1 MYVEKIIKKIAAF
14 SVAAALC
21 VTVLSGCS
29 RETEQLSGAV
39 EQGNSASSEAPQSA
53 EATSSSSDQTDAGSG
68 EADNSEETISNASE
82 LIAEVGNEEI
92 TVADLG
98 YNIYNNA
105 IIQMQK
111 IDPNTT
117 GDIGSFD
124 WTTTDENGELLSDV
138 VVRQAIED
146 TINDCLF
153 RQRAQSAGYIM
164 SDEEKERASNLVSNA
179 VANLGEEEFLIRAN
193 SMGILSADIYQTV
206 YVNSVIFQDV
216 SNEMYSEP
224 EKYIDDVSVLSDYT
238 GDRGATVQHIL
249 IMDNTEK
256 GDAYTIASKISQ
268 RAKNGEDFAA
278 LMNEYNEDEAEVEQG
293 YTFPVGQMVASFED
307 ASFNLGIGEIS
318 DPVQSDY
325 GYHVIRRYA
334 GAYELMNYWRANS
347 DVNIADNAEELV
359 DFDDFVQLIKSANES
374 LNQSE

>member
-1 MYVEKIIKKIAAF
+1 MDMEKIIKKIAAF
-14 SVAAALC
+14 SVAAALS
-21 VTVLSGCS
+21 VAALSGCS
-29 RETEQLSGAV
+29 RETEQPSGAV
-39 EQGNSASSEAPQSA
+39 EQGNSVSSEAPQSA
-53 EATSSSSDQTDAGSG
+53 ENASSSDQTDAGSG

-124 WTTTDENGELLSDV
+124 WTATDENGELLSDV

-256 GDAYTIASKISQ
+256 GDAYTIASELSQ

>member
-1 MYVEKIIKKIAAF
+1 MDVEKIINKIAAF

-29 RETEQLSGAV
+29 RETEQPSGAV

-256 GDAYTIASKISQ
+256 GDAYTIASEISQ

-293 YTFPVGQMVASFED
+293 YTGT
-307 ASFNLGIGEIS
+307 NKT
-318 DPVQSDY
+318 
-325 GYHVIRRYA
+325 R
-334 GAYELMNYWRANS
+334 
-347 DVNIADNAEELV
+347 
-359 DFDDFVQLIKSANES
+359 
-374 LNQSE
+374 

>member
-1 MYVEKIIKKIAAF
+1 MDMEKIIKKIAAF
-14 SVAAALC
+14 SVAAALS
-21 VTVLSGCS
+21 VAALSGCS
-29 RETEQLSGAV
+29 RETEQPSGAV
-39 EQGNSASSEAPQSA
+39 EQGNSVSSEAPQSA
-53 EATSSSSDQTDAGSG
+53 ENASSSDQTDAGSG

-124 WTTTDENGELLSDV
+124 WTATDENGELLSDV

-256 GDAYTIASKISQ
+256 GDAYTIASELSQ

-318 DPVQSDY
+318 EPVQSDY

>member
-1 MYVEKIIKKIAAF
+1 MDLKKIIKKITAF

-21 VTVLSGCS
+21 ITALSGCS
-29 RETEQLSGAV
+29 RETEQPSGAV
-39 EQGNSASSEAPQSA
+39 EQSNASSAEAPQSA
-53 EATSSSSDQTDAGSG
+53 ETTSSSPGQPGAESG

-111 IDPNTT
+111 ADPNTT

-124 WTTTDENGELLSDV
+124 WTATDENGDLLSNV
-138 VVRQAIED
+138 VVKQAIDD

-206 YVNSVIFQDV
+206 YVNSIIFQDV
-216 SNEMYSEP
+216 SNEMYTEP
-224 EKYIDDVSVLSDYT
+224 EKYIDDVSVLADYT

-256 GDAYTIASKISQ
+256 GDAYTIASEVAQ
-268 RAKNGEDFAA
+268 RAKNGEDFEA

-347 DVNIADNAEELV
+347 DVNIVDNAEELV